1 MSSNKVENVLV
12 LQGGGSLGAFGCGV
26 FKALANNN
34 INIHIVAG
42 TSIGGLNASIIAGSK
57 ANHPEKEMEQ
67 FWLEL
72 AEVIYV
78 IHTGLYLIYR
88 NIIYYQDVLDFS
100 SSTEQSLSEVAG
112 DSVGDQKIE
121 QNERSIAAATII
133 MLWNHTNNYAK
144 YNTVN

>member
-1 MSSNKVENVLV
+1 
-12 LQGGGSLGAFGCGV
+12 
-26 FKALANNN
+26 
-34 INIHIVAG
+34 
-42 TSIGGLNASIIAGSK
+42 
-57 ANHPEKEMEQ
+57 
-67 FWLEL
+67 
-72 AEVIYV
+72 
-78 IHTGLYLIYR
+78 
-88 NIIYYQDVLDFS
+88 VLDFS